1 MSRFAREP
9 PSSAYLHW
17 FEVAFAAIAP
27 APTAPRG
34 ARAANARGAARQAA
48 AEWRAS
54 VEALAAF
61 RSAHLALAKRYLRAT
76 RTGTGASSFA
86 SMLGQ
91 ARDATAAALHSP
103 P

>member
-1 MSRFAREP
+1 
-9 PSSAYLHW
+9 
-17 FEVAFAAIAP
+17 
-27 APTAPRG
+27 
-34 ARAANARGAARQAA
+34 
-48 AEWRAS
+48 